1 MNFLFFFALSQ
12 REREREEKGN
22 INKSNVKRKTNCLV
36 KIFFRFVCNYEKRNV
51 MSSNW
56 KRDRERERE
65 EKKMIDETS
74 NVHTFP
80 FLTFDNSLS
89 CFT

>member
-1 MNFLFFFALSQ
+1 MNFLFFALSQ
-12 REREREEKGN
+12 RERERKKKKGN

-56 KRDRERERE
+56 KRDRERER
-65 EKKMIDETS
+65 KK
-74 NVHTFP
+74 
-80 FLTFDNSLS
+80 
-89 CFT
+89 